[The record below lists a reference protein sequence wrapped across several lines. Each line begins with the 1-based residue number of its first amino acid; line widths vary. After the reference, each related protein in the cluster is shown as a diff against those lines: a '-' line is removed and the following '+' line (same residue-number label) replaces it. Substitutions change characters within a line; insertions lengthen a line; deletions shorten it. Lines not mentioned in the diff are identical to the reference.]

1 MSYAETAP
9 FYDLFDAD
17 DPGALWHREF
27 VVARAEGLEAVLDVG
42 AGTGRTAFALAERGL
57 RVWALEPSRGMRGV
71 MLSRLGDDTSHDDRL
86 TIVPGDAQSCA
97 LGRTFPL
104 IVFSHALYLLDG
116 PTERTAALANLA
128 RHLAPGGRLIVD
140 FALEEGRDGRPRA
153 LAAER
158 RIGEAI
164 YRRFSESTR
173 AGDRLWAVTWTYEVE
188 IAGQVVERVGE
199 TFRVA
204 TATLAECR
212 AELMAAGL
220 RPLLEHADYSGRQLG
235 EPASASRYVAEAVRM
250 VVDGLGQT

>member
-1 MSYAETAP
+1 MIYDTTAP

-27 VVARAEGLEAVLDVG
+27 VLTRTDGIDAVMDVG
-42 AGTGRTAFALAERGL
+42 AGTGRTAMALAERGL
-57 RVWALEPSRGMRGV
+57 RVWAVEPSRGMRGV
-71 MLSRLGDDTSHDDRL
+71 MLARLGDDTSLDGRL
-86 TIVPGDAQSCA
+86 TIVPGDARTCD

-116 PTERTAALANLA
+116 PAARVAALANLA

-140 FALEEGRDGRPRA
+140 FALEEGRAERPRA

-164 YRRFSESTR
+164 YRRFSESAR
-173 AGDRLWAVTWTYEVE
+173 VGDRLWTVTWAFEIE
-188 IAGQVVERVGE
+188 IAGYVVERAEELFWVS
-199 TFRVA
+199 

-212 AELMAAGL
+212 AELLAAGL
-220 RPLLEHADYSGRQLG
+220 RPMIEHADYSGRQLG
-235 EPASASRYVAEAVRM
+235 DPTAASRYVAEAVTI
-250 VVDGLGQT
+250 LS